1 MLNPLIFLATNG
13 GETSDLADRSM
24 EMITQWIVENG
35 ATFVVKLLV
44 SLLIL
49 LVARI
54 AINTVLR
61 FLRRGLSKSKRL
73 NDLLQSFL
81 VNVSHKGLWIVAW
94 LLILDNLGVS
104 VGPLIA
110 GLGVA
115 GFVLGFAFQDTLSNF
130 AAGLL
135 ILANNPFKVGDYVEV
150 GGQGGTIKE
159 LNMMATTLTTPD
171 NKRILIPNKS
181 VWGSAIVNY
190 STMDTRRVE
199 IKVGISYGSDIN
211 LAKQTIANVL
221 SADERI
227 LSEPAPVIEV
237 VGLGDSSVDFVV
249 RPWVKTPDFWGVY
262 FKNQQ
267 AIKEALDAAGVEIP
281 FPQRV
286 VHMVKDSA

>member
-1 MLNPLIFLATNG
+1 MWNPTILLAAG
-13 GETSDLADRSM
+13 DGEVAESAEKFAEVVTL
-24 EMITQWIVENG
+24 WVVENG
-35 ATFVVKLLV
+35 ATFLVKLLV

-49 LVARI
+49 LVARMI
-54 AINTVLR
+54 INTVLGL
-61 FLRRGLSKSKRL
+61 LRRSLEKSERL
-73 NDLLQSFL
+73 NALLQKFL
-81 VNVSHKGLWIVAW
+81 VNISHKGLWIVAW

-110 GLGVA
+110 GVGVA
-115 GFVLGFAFQDTLSNF
+115 GFILGFAFQDTLSNF

-135 ILANNPFKVGDYVEV
+135 LLANNPFKVGDYVEV
-150 GGQGGTIKE
+150 AGQGGTIKE

-171 NKRILIPNKS
+171 NKRITIPNKS
-181 VWGSAIVNY
+181 VWGQAIINY

-211 LAKQTIANVL
+211 LARETIAKVL
-221 SADERI
+221 DSDERI
-227 LSEPAPVIEV
+227 LKDPAPVIEV

-249 RPWVKTPDFWGVY
+249 RPWVKTADFWGVY

-286 VHMVKDSA
+286 VHTVKDAG

>member
-1 MLNPLIFLATNG
+1 MSNPMIYLAANG
-13 GETSDLADRSM
+13 GEAGDFAEKSM
-24 EMITQWIVENG
+24 EVVTQWIVENG
-35 ATFVVKLLV
+35 ATFLVKLLV

-49 LVARI
+49 LVARMV
-54 AINTVLR
+54 INTILR
-61 FLRRGLSKSKRL
+61 LLRRGLSNNKRL

-81 VNVSHKGLWIVAW
+81 VNISHKGLWIVAW

-190 STMDTRRVE
+190 SAMDTRRVE

-211 LAKQTIANVL
+211 LAKETIAKVL
-221 SADERI
+221 SNDERI
-227 LSEPAPVIEV
+227 LHEPAPVIEV

-249 RPWVKTPDFWGVY
+249 RPWVKTSDFWGVY
-262 FKNQQ
+262 FKNHQ
-267 AIKEALDAAGVEIP
+267 AIKEALDGAGVEIP